1 MSKVANRFGALFLV
15 LSVALAAQDVPAPGA
30 GAIESS
36 RKTFVTFADVQPLWD
51 MLRPLLPAALV
62 DRPAEAMAAAWPAW
76 IRRLD
81 ADIRARISRGD
92 EETLVNFWLFGTSFT
107 AHPPARPRDVEQ
119 HGGGATL
126 AAIAERRFDDLLAAT
141 ASPRSSERLQWAG
154 DLLRSRGL
162 EPDAPGARSRV
173 RAFLFDIGAR
183 MVAENARYDRALDA
197 ARATNDPVAWIAAN
211 ASLYRDRG
219 LSSDTSILSSFAIDA
234 TLEALAAAGT
244 LRAETI
250 RRVAIVGPGLDVFNK
265 ADGHDFYPVQTIQP
279 FAVIDSL
286 VRLGLSRA
294 GVVSV
299 TTFDVS
305 TSVTGHLTDAVG
317 RARRG
322 EAYLLHLTLGEAE
335 RWSAPLVTYWEQAGA
350 RIGARVDPA
359 PAPRAAGGVRVRA
372 VRVRPD
378 VVAAIVPRDLNLVV
392 ERFDSLDDDRRFDL
406 VIATNV
412 FVYYEPFE
420 QVLAVANLAR
430 MLRSGGT
437 LLSNQAVLP
446 VAPMR
451 PTVNQHTIVFSERQS
466 DFVFRYQRQ

>member
-1 MSKVANRFGALFLV
+1 MSKVARFGALLLV
-15 LSVALAAQDVPAPGA
+15 LSVALAAQDLASPAA
-30 GAIESS
+30 SAIEPS
-36 RKTFVTFADVQPLWD
+36 RKAFVTFADVQPLWD
-51 MLRPLLPAALV
+51 VLRPLLPAALV
-62 DRPAEAMAAAWPAW
+62 DRPPDAMASAWPAW
-76 IRRLD
+76 IRRHD
-81 ADIRARISRGD
+81 ADIRARVAHGD
-92 EETLVNFWLFGTSFT
+92 EDTLVNFWLFGTSFT
-107 AHPPARPRDVEQ
+107 AHPPARPRDVER

-126 AAIAERRFDDLLAAT
+126 AAIAERRFDDLLTAI
-141 ASPRSSERLQWAG
+141 ASPGSSERLRWAG
-154 DLLRSRGL
+154 ELLRSRGL
-162 EPDAPGARSRV
+162 EPGAPSARARV
-173 RAFLFDIGAR
+173 RALLFDIGAR
-183 MVAENARYDRALDA
+183 MVAENAGYDRALDA
-197 ARATNDPVAWIAAN
+197 ARATNDPVAWLAAN

-234 TLEALAAAGT
+234 TLEALATAGT
-244 LRAETI
+244 IGAERI

-286 VRLGLSRA
+286 VRLGLSQA
-294 GVVSV
+294 GAVSV

-305 TSVTGHLTDAVG
+305 ASVTGHLTDAVA

-322 EAYLLHLTLGEAE
+322 EGYLLHLPLGEAE

-359 PAPRAAGGVRVRA
+359 RAPRAAGGVRVRA

-378 VVAAIVPRDLNLVV
+378 IVAAVVPRDLNLVA
-392 ERFDSLDDDRRFDL
+392 ERLDPLDDDMRFDL

-451 PTVNQHTIVFSERQS
+451 PTLDQHTIAFSERQS